1 MGKLRVKVA
10 MVPLID
16 GAAGACKDACRCMVT
31 FPFFRRNPHCSMALR
46 SCHTFA
52 DYLDNIMKKT
62 IWALLALAGGLAGAP
77 CGASA
82 SEAFRWPDGA
92 RAAVSLAYDDA
103 ADSQLDHAIPTLN
116 RYGVKGTFYLTLSSP
131 TIGKRLAEWRAAAQQ
146 GHELANHTLF
156 HQCRRSQPDR
166 GWVEPHRDLDTT
178 SVAQLADQITLANTM
193 LYAIDGRRERTF
205 TAPCGDLLAG
215 GQNYLPA
222 VKPAF
227 VAIKASI
234 GRGAVPSMATLD
246 PYLVPVVIPV
256 GLTGQQLIAMVKEAA
271 DRGTMISFTFHGIG
285 GDHLSNPAAAH
296 EELVRYLADNRKVY
310 WTDTFLNIMTYV
322 KSR

>member
-1 MGKLRVKVA
+1 MKKIFWSLPILAGMSL
-10 MVPLID
+10 
-16 GAAGACKDACRCMVT
+16 GAAAAET
-31 FPFFRRNPHCSMALR
+31 F
-46 SCHTFA
+46 
-52 DYLDNIMKKT
+52 
-62 IWALLALAGGLAGAP
+62 
-77 CGASA
+77 
-82 SEAFRWPDGA
+82 EWPNGA

-103 ADSQLDHAIPTLN
+103 ADSQLDHAIPVLN

-131 TIGKRLAEWRAAAQQ
+131 TIDKRLAAWRAAAQA

-156 HQCRRSQPDR
+156 HQCRRSQPER

-178 SVAQLADQITLANTM
+178 SVAQLKDQIALANTM
-193 LYAIDGRRERTF
+193 LHAIDGRRERTF

-222 VKPAF
+222 VQAQF
-227 VAIKASI
+227 VAIKAGI

-256 GLTGQQLIAMVKEAA
+256 GLTGQQLIALVEEAA
-271 DRGTMISFTFHGIG
+271 GKGTMISLTFHGIG
-285 GDHLSNPAAAH
+285 GDHLSNASAAH
-296 EELVRYLADNRKVY
+296 EELVRYLAENRKLY
-310 WTDTFLNIMTYV
+310 WTDTFLNIMKYV

>member
-1 MGKLRVKVA
+1 MTK
-10 MVPLID
+10 
-16 GAAGACKDACRCMVT
+16 T
-31 FPFFRRNPHCSMALR
+31 FW
-46 SCHTFA
+46 T
-52 DYLDNIMKKT
+52 
-62 IWALLALAGGLAGAP
+62 LLALAGLTTGAGAAEP
-77 CGASA
+77 
-82 SEAFRWPDGA
+82 FQWPNGA

-103 ADSQLDHAIPTLN
+103 ADSQLDHAIPTLDK
-116 RYGVKGTFYLTLSSP
+116 YGVKGTFYLTLSGAS
-131 TIGKRLAEWRAAAQQ
+131 IDKRLPEWRAAAQR

-178 SVAQLADQITLANTM
+178 SVAQMKDQVALANTM

-215 GQNYLPA
+215 GQEYLPA
-222 VKPAF
+222 VQADF

-234 GRGAVPSMATLD
+234 GRGAVPSMAALD
-246 PYLVPVVIPV
+246 PYRVPVVAPV

-271 DRGTMISFTFHGIG
+271 DRGTMVAFTFHGIG
-285 GDHLSNPAAAH
+285 GDHLANSSAAH
-296 EELVRYLADNRKVY
+296 EELVKYLAENRKVY
-310 WTDTFLNIMTYV
+310 WTDTFLNIMKHV